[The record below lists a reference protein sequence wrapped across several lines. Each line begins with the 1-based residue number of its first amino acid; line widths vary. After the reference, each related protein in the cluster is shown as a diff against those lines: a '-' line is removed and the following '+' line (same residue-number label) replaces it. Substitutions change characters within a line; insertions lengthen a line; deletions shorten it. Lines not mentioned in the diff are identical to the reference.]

1 MMEEHHRIQQEASC
15 RYVAHSWPVEDT
27 STERRR
33 DSAEPVLFDI
43 AQEKVVLVG
52 KPFVVAANF
61 LNDAVGTHTKR
72 ALGIVVAQTSIQPAK
87 PENSKPRQN
96 RGRRGA

>member
-15 RYVAHSWPVEDT
+15 RYVAYSWPVKDT

-33 DSAEPVLFDI
+33 DSTEPVLFDI

-61 LNDAVGTHTKR
+61 LNDAVSTHAKR
-72 ALGIVVAQTSIQPAK
+72 ALGIVVAQTSLVEAVIAH
-87 PENSKPRQN
+87 EMNA
-96 RGRRGA
+96 GEV